1 MPIFLAVLMTRQAI
15 SPRFA
20 MRILSNTVWLHRG
33 EIACVRFAHHAIWLR
48 RNDRCAAV
56 VAAVGDQD
64 FGEHHQCLVQMGKR
78 SEAPVKPPPR
88 IRLRRANGGRPS
100 GAGAKRLGGSITE
113 ECCRACATGSR

>member
-1 MPIFLAVLMTRQAI
+1 MPIFFAVLMTRQAI

-48 RNDRCAAV
+48 RSDRCAAV

-64 FGEHHQCLVQMGKR
+64 LVEHRQYLVKWASKATPPSSHPRG
-78 SEAPVKPPPR
+78 SGFAGPTGGAPR
-88 IRLRRANGGRPS
+88 GQ
-100 GAGAKRLGGSITE
+100 E
-113 ECCRACATGSR
+113 